1 VIWFYNNLQDRG
13 AGERRVRTDSVV
25 RESGFR
31 LEKRFNA
38 ALKARDPLD
47 HRIVEF
53 AATLPAELK
62 IRGAR
67 QKVILRELMKDK
79 LPPAILNR
87 EKIGF
92 NIPAHERLRGP
103 LRELLEDSLQFG
115 LSEYGQ
121 LFCRDGIERLK
132 NRHFQREIN
141 IGYHLWGLLI
151 LFLWMKQWQ
160 VKI

>member
-1 VIWFYNNLQDRG
+1 
-13 AGERRVRTDSVV
+13 
-25 RESGFR
+25 
-31 LEKRFNA
+31 
-38 ALKARDPLD
+38 
-47 HRIVEF
+47 
-53 AATLPAELK
+53 
-62 IRGAR
+62 
-67 QKVILRELMKDK
+67 MKDK
-79 LPPAILNR
+79 LPPGILNR
-87 EKIGF
+87 PKIGF
-92 NIPAHERLRGP
+92 DIPAHEWLRGP